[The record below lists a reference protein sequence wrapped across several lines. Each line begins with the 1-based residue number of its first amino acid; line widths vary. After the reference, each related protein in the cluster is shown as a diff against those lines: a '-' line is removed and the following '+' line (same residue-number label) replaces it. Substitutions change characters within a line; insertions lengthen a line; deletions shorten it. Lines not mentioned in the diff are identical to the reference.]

1 MPLYDFLDM
10 EKNEVFEAFFKF
22 AEKDEFLK
30 DNTHIKQIMLKPP
43 MIVSGVGGVK
53 TDDAFQDLLK
63 KMAAE
68 HPDSNLGR
76 SISGG
81 HKTVKQ
87 VKTNAAVDK
96 WKKKAGVIGMMGG
109 QS

>member
-10 EKNEVFEAFFKF
+10 ENNEVFEAFFKF

-30 DNTHIKQIMLKPP
+30 DNPSIKQIMLKPP

-53 TDDAFQDLLK
+53 TDDGFQDLLK
-63 KMAAE
+63 TIAAKN
-68 HPDSNLGR
+68 PDTPFGQ
-76 SISGG
+76 SISGVG
-81 HKTVKQ
+81 RSVKQ
-87 VKTNAAVDK
+87 VKTSQAVAK
-96 WKKKAGVIGMMGG
+96 WKKKAGVVGMMGG

>member
-10 EKNEVFEAFFKF
+10 ENNEVFEAFFKF

-30 DNTHIKQIMLKPP
+30 DNPNVKQVILKPP

-63 KMAAE
+63 KMASE
-68 HPDSNLGR
+68 NPETPFGQ
-76 SISGG
+76 SISHGG
-81 HKTVKQ
+81 KTPKQ
-87 VKTNAAVDK
+87 VKTSAAVQK
-96 WKKKAGVIGMMGG
+96 WKDKAGVKSVMGG

>member
-10 EKNEVFEAFFKF
+10 ESNEVFEALFKF
-22 AEKDEFLK
+22 AEKDAFLEE
-30 DNTHIKQIMLKPP
+30 NPHIKQIMLKTP

-53 TDDAFQDLLK
+53 TDDGFQDLLK
-63 KMAAE
+63 KMASE

-76 SISGG
+76 SISGS

-87 VKTNAAVDK
+87 VKTNNAVDK

>member
-10 EKNEVFEAFFKF
+10 ENNEVFEAFFKF

-30 DNTHIKQIMLKPP
+30 DNPSIKQIMLKPP

-53 TDDAFQDLLK
+53 TDDGFQDLLK
-63 KMAAE
+63 TIAAKN
-68 HPDSNLGR
+68 PDTPFGQ
-76 SISGG
+76 SISGVG
-81 HKTVKQ
+81 RSVKQ
-87 VKTNAAVDK
+87 VKTSQAVAK
-96 WKKKAGVIGMMGG
+96 WKKKAGGVGMMGG